1 MHQLV
6 PLQPSHGSCLEGWGL
21 GGEGH
26 RPLIQLLER
35 LATTTGY
42 PKGFRNHDFLL
53 HLLGEAVS
61 GPQWEK
67 GTEQAATLPSC
78 LILGLH
84 HLEMGK
90 RNVYVA
96 LHLFHIIHQC
106 W

>member
-1 MHQLV
+1 MI
-6 PLQPSHGSCLEGWGL
+6 SCSTCWG
-21 GGEGH
+21 
-26 RPLIQLLER
+26 RP
-35 LATTTGY
+35 
-42 PKGFRNHDFLL
+42 
-53 HLLGEAVS
+53 VS

-96 LHLFHIIHQC
+96 LHLFHIIH
-106 W
+106 

>member
-1 MHQLV
+1 MI
-6 PLQPSHGSCLEGWGL
+6 SCSTCWG
-21 GGEGH
+21 
-26 RPLIQLLER
+26 RP
-35 LATTTGY
+35 
-42 PKGFRNHDFLL
+42 
-53 HLLGEAVS
+53 VS

-106 W
+106 WRVVVVPRSCKQPRPGVQPLCQLVKGLWLCYVRCPSVPSLQ